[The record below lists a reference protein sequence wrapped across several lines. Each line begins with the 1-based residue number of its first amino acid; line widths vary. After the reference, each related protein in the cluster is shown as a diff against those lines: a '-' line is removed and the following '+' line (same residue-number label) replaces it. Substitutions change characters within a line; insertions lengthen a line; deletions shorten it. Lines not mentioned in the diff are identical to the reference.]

1 MAEEN
6 QTLAGIRAERTALQ
20 REEDIV
26 SFVRRLAQGRLDLVS
41 DEERRR
47 AGGTD
52 APVMPLADRL
62 AEVFGQQHGG
72 GSARP
77 PRETEVPTDH
87 PLLQQLDELC
97 ASHGFE
103 NMDTLDDRSLG
114 ALSDALGMF
123 ERECS
128 RQRHEMFE
136 RIDALTAEVVRR
148 VREAGGAGAV
158 VADAPGDKKS

>member
-1 MAEEN
+1 MTDDSRSLAE
-6 QTLAGIRAERTALQ
+6 IRAERTTLQ

-26 SFVRRLAQGRLDLVS
+26 SFVRRLAQGRLDLIA
-41 DEERRR
+41 DEQRRR
-47 AGGTD
+47 AEGD
-52 APVMPLADRL
+52 EEPQIPLAERL

-87 PLLQQLDELC
+87 PLLAQLDELC
-97 ASHGFE
+97 DSHGFE
-103 NMDTLDDRSLG
+103 NMELLDDRDLS
-114 ALSDALGMF
+114 ALADALGMF
-123 ERECS
+123 EKECS

-148 VREAGGAGAV
+148 VREGGGAGAV
-158 VADAPGDKKS
+158 VGDK

>member
-1 MAEEN
+1 MADEMPP
-6 QTLAGIRAERTALQ
+6 LAQIRAERTALQ

-26 SFVRRLAQGRLDLVS
+26 SFVRRLAQGRLDLVA
-41 DEERRR
+41 DEQRRR
-47 AGGTD
+47 ASGTD
-52 APVMPLADRL
+52 DEPAPLAQRL
-62 AEVFGQQHGG
+62 AEAFGQQHGG

-97 ASHGFE
+97 GSHGFE
-103 NMDTLDDRSLG
+103 NMETLDDRSLA

-123 ERECS
+123 EKECS
-128 RQRHEMFE
+128 RQRHDMFE

-158 VADAPGDKKS
+158 VGDK

>member
-1 MAEEN
+1 MTDESRSLAE
-6 QTLAGIRAERTALQ
+6 IRAERTSLQ

-26 SFVRRLAQGRLDLVS
+26 SFVRRLAQGRLDLIA
-41 DEERRR
+41 DEQRRR
-47 AGGTD
+47 TEGDD
-52 APVMPLADRL
+52 APQAPLAERL

-97 ASHGFE
+97 DSHGFE
-103 NMDTLDDRSLG
+103 NMELLDDRDLS

-123 ERECS
+123 EKECS

-136 RIDALTAEVVRR
+136 RIDALTSEVVRR
-148 VREAGGAGAV
+148 VREGGGAGAV
-158 VADAPGDKKS
+158 VGDK

>member
-1 MAEEN
+1 MAEDARSLTEV
-6 QTLAGIRAERTALQ
+6 RAERTALQ

-26 SFVRRLAQGRLDLVS
+26 SFVRRLAQGRLDLIA
-41 DEERRR
+41 DAQRRR
-47 AGGTD
+47 TEGDD
-52 APVMPLADRL
+52 APQAPLEERL

-77 PRETEVPTDH
+77 PRETEVPADH
-87 PLLQQLDELC
+87 PLLRQLDELC
-97 ASHGFE
+97 DSHGFE
-103 NMDTLDDRSLG
+103 NMELLDDRDLS

-123 ERECS
+123 EKECS

-148 VREAGGAGAV
+148 VREAGAGSV
-158 VADAPGDKKS
+158 VPDGQ

>member
-1 MAEEN
+1 MAEDEKS
-6 QTLAGIRAERTALQ
+6 LADIRAERTSLQ

-26 SFVRRLAQGRLDLVS
+26 SFVRRLAQGRLDLIA
-41 DEERRR
+41 DEQRRR
-47 AGGTD
+47 TEGDDTPP
-52 APVMPLADRL
+52 APLEERL

-77 PRETEVPTDH
+77 PRETEVPADH

-97 ASHGFE
+97 DSHGFE
-103 NMDTLDDRSLG
+103 NMELLDDKDLAS
-114 ALSDALGMF
+114 LSDALGMF
-123 ERECS
+123 EKECS

-148 VREAGGAGAV
+148 VREGGAGSV
-158 VADAPGDKKS
+158 ITDKQ

>member
-1 MAEEN
+1 MTEDPRSLSA
-6 QTLAGIRAERTALQ
+6 IRAERTSLQ

-26 SFVRRLAQGRLDLVS
+26 SFVRRLAQGRLDLVA
-41 DEERRR
+41 DEQRRR
-47 AGGTD
+47 SEGVDEPQA
-52 APVMPLADRL
+52 PLAERL

-97 ASHGFE
+97 DSHGFE
-103 NMDTLDDRSLG
+103 NMELLDDRSLS

-123 ERECS
+123 EKECS

-148 VREAGGAGAV
+148 VREGGGAGAV
-158 VADAPGDKKS
+158 VGDK

>member
-1 MAEEN
+1 MAEGN
-6 QTLAGIRAERTALQ
+6 RSLAEIRAERTSLQ

-26 SFVRRLAQGRLDLVS
+26 SFVRRVAQGRMDLVA
-41 DEERRR
+41 DEQRRR
-47 AGGTD
+47 AGGSD
-52 APVMPLADRL
+52 APARPLGERL
-62 AEVFGQQHGG
+62 AEVFGQQQGG

-87 PLLQQLDELC
+87 ELLLQLDELC
-97 ASHGFE
+97 DSHGFGSME
-103 NMDTLDDRSLG
+103 TLDDRSLA

-123 ERECS
+123 EKECS
-128 RQRHEMFE
+128 RLRHGMFE

-158 VADAPGDKKS
+158 IEDR

>member
-1 MAEEN
+1 MAEDARS
-6 QTLAGIRAERTALQ
+6 LAEVRAERTALQ

-26 SFVRRLAQGRLDLVS
+26 SFVRRLAQGRLDLIA
-41 DEERRR
+41 DEQRRR
-47 AGGTD
+47 TEGDD
-52 APVMPLADRL
+52 APQAPLEERL

-77 PRETEVPTDH
+77 PRETEVPADH
-87 PLLQQLDELC
+87 PLLRQLDELC
-97 ASHGFE
+97 DSHGFE
-103 NMDTLDDRSLG
+103 NMELLDDRDLS

-123 ERECS
+123 EKECS

-148 VREAGGAGAV
+148 VREAGAGSV
-158 VADAPGDKKS
+158 VPDGQ

>member
-1 MAEEN
+1 MADET
-6 QTLAGIRAERTALQ
+6 QTLAQIRAERTALQ

-26 SFVRRLAQGRLDLVS
+26 SFVRRLAQGRLDLVA
-41 DEERRR
+41 DEQRRR
-47 AGGTD
+47 ASGAD
-52 APVMPLADRL
+52 EQPAPLAERL

-77 PRETEVPTDH
+77 PRETEVPADH

-97 ASHGFE
+97 DSHGFE
-103 NMDTLDDRSLG
+103 NMETLDDRSLG

-123 ERECS
+123 EKECS
-128 RQRHEMFE
+128 RQRHDMFE

-158 VADAPGDKKS
+158 VGDK

>member
-1 MAEEN
+1 MADET
-6 QTLAGIRAERTALQ
+6 QSLAQVRAERTALQ

-26 SFVRRLAQGRLDLVS
+26 SFVRRLAQGRIDLVA
-41 DEERRR
+41 DEQRRR
-47 AGGTD
+47 ATGTD
-52 APVMPLADRL
+52 TPSAPLAERL

-77 PRETEVPTDH
+77 PRETEVPADH

-97 ASHGFE
+97 DSHGFE
-103 NMDTLDDRSLG
+103 NMETLDDRSLG

-123 ERECS
+123 EKECS

-158 VADAPGDKKS
+158 VGDK

>member
-1 MAEEN
+1 MAEGN
-6 QTLAGIRAERTALQ
+6 RSLAEVRAERTALQ

-26 SFVRRLAQGRLDLVS
+26 SFVRRLAQGRLDLVA
-41 DEERRR
+41 DEVRRR
-47 AGGTD
+47 ASGAD
-52 APVMPLADRL
+52 EAPAPLAERL

-77 PRETEVPTDH
+77 PRETEVPVDH

-97 ASHGFE
+97 DSHGFE
-103 NMDTLDDRSLG
+103 NMETLDDRSIA

-148 VREAGGAGAV
+148 VREGGGAGAIV
-158 VADAPGDKKS
+158 SDK

>member
-1 MAEEN
+1 MTTESQSLAE
-6 QTLAGIRAERTALQ
+6 IRAERTALQ

-26 SFVRRLAQGRLDLVS
+26 SFVRRMAQGRLDLIE
-41 DEERRR
+41 DEQRRR
-47 AGGTD
+47 AEGD
-52 APVMPLADRL
+52 DEPQAPLAERL

-87 PLLQQLDELC
+87 PLLLQLDELC
-97 ASHGFE
+97 DSHGFE
-103 NMDTLDDRSLG
+103 NMELLNDKDLG

-123 ERECS
+123 EKECS

-148 VREAGGAGAV
+148 VREGGGAGAV
-158 VADAPGDKKS
+158 ITDKQDQ

>member
-1 MAEEN
+1 MAEDSRS
-6 QTLAGIRAERTALQ
+6 LAEIRAERTSLQ

-26 SFVRRLAQGRLDLVS
+26 SFVRRLAQGRLDLIA

-47 AGGTD
+47 AEGD
-52 APVMPLADRL
+52 EQESAPLSERL

-77 PRETEVPTDH
+77 PRETEVPADH

-97 ASHGFE
+97 DSHGFE
-103 NMDTLDDRSLG
+103 NMELLDDRSLSD
-114 ALSDALGMF
+114 LSNALGMF
-123 ERECS
+123 EKECS
-128 RQRHEMFE
+128 RRRHEMFE

-148 VREAGGAGAV
+148 VREGGGAGAV
-158 VADAPGDKKS
+158 VTDK

>member
-1 MAEEN
+1 MADET
-6 QTLAGIRAERTALQ
+6 QTLAQIRAERTALQ

-26 SFVRRLAQGRLDLVS
+26 SFVRRLAQGRLDLVA
-41 DEERRR
+41 DEQRRR
-47 AGGTD
+47 ASGVD
-52 APVMPLADRL
+52 EQPAPLAERL

-77 PRETEVPTDH
+77 PRETEVPVDH

-97 ASHGFE
+97 DSHGFE
-103 NMDTLDDRSLG
+103 NMETLDDRSIG

-123 ERECS
+123 EKECS
-128 RQRHEMFE
+128 RQRHDMFE

-148 VREAGGAGAV
+148 VREEGGAGAV
-158 VADAPGDKKS
+158 IGDK

>member
-1 MAEEN
+1 MTDDSRSLAE
-6 QTLAGIRAERTALQ
+6 IRSERTSLQ

-26 SFVRRLAQGRLDLVS
+26 SFVRRLAQGRLDLIS
-41 DEERRR
+41 DEQRRR
-47 AGGTD
+47 AEGDDGPQ
-52 APVMPLADRL
+52 APLAERL

-97 ASHGFE
+97 DSHGFE
-103 NMDTLDDRSLG
+103 NMELLDDRDLS

-123 ERECS
+123 EKECS

-148 VREAGGAGAV
+148 VREGGGAGAV
-158 VADAPGDKKS
+158 VSDK

>member
-1 MAEEN
+1 MADET
-6 QTLAGIRAERTALQ
+6 QTLAQIRAERTALQ

-26 SFVRRLAQGRLDLVS
+26 SFVRRLAQGRLDLVA
-41 DEERRR
+41 DEQRRR
-47 AGGTD
+47 ASGVD
-52 APVMPLADRL
+52 EQPAPLAERL

-77 PRETEVPTDH
+77 PRETEVPADH

-97 ASHGFE
+97 DSHGFE
-103 NMDTLDDRSLG
+103 NMETLDDRSLG

-123 ERECS
+123 EKECS
-128 RQRHEMFE
+128 RQRHGMFE

-158 VADAPGDKKS
+158 VGDK